1 MELNRVYIDICDN
14 FKYFLKINNKKLSKK
29 FIRRKLLNFL
39 FLFFLRFNI
48 IQEKTYRRKRI
59 IILYMDKN
67 KSKSL
72 IEKKINKF
80 LIKENNVIL
89 SNQIL
94 KLVKDSNMPSIQ
106 NYIKK
111 TEEDKSNFTKELVNT
126 INFVLNNRKKRIEEI
141 NIYILI
147 KQYNSAYNEKIVY
160 MAEKS
165 KSINIITESIKEYKK
180 LEERLIN
187 SITNITVTNNKRKSI
202 SNAKYIIN
210 VDYSEEDLSKYNIY
224 RNATIFNISNNKI
237 FKIRGFEGIII
248 NNIVVI
254 EKDKSFSRIIDR
266 RFPEVYSNKTE
277 IVDIKGNKGSIK
289 NILTK

>member
-1 MELNRVYIDICDN
+1 MNRVYIDICDN